1 MSTDS
6 DIIRRSRDDAR
17 AFAELYDRHARPI
30 TGFAIRR
37 VGEHAADDIVN
48 ETFLTAFRR
57 LSAYDM
63 RQESALPWL
72 FGIASNMVRRHRAQ
86 EARHWRV
93 LAQLP
98 AWREE
103 PGEDTEGSDRALDA
117 RRELARLA
125 PAIGSLS
132 MRDREAL
139 LLYAT
144 GELTYD
150 EIARALGVPVGT
162 IRSRLNRV
170 RRHIAAHGA
179 PRVTLVSTE
188 SEGTE

>member
-1 MSTDS
+1 MNTDGE
-6 DIIRRSRDDAR
+6 IIRRSREDAR
-17 AFAELYDRHARPI
+17 AFAELYDRHARAI

-37 VGEHAADDIVN
+37 VGDHAADDIVN

-57 LSAYDM
+57 LKAYDL
-63 RQESALPWL
+63 REDNALPWL

-98 AWREE
+98 GWEQDSSDDID
-103 PGEDTEGSDRALDA
+103 GFDRAMDA

-132 MRDREAL
+132 FRDREAL
-139 LLYAT
+139 MLYAT
-144 GELTYD
+144 GELTYE
-150 EIARALGVPVGT
+150 EIARAVGVPVGT

-179 PRVTLVSTE
+179 PRVTLVSTD
-188 SEGTE
+188 SEGME